1 MGIFKAVYE
10 KEKEQLPYFYW
21 ISMVSDI
28 GIRTYTKLQSVF
40 NSPKEL
46 FYAGVGRW
54 EKSGVF
60 TKKQLERLDLYQKTD
75 PEREYEKMIRSG
87 ISFIPVESDD
97 YPGKLKEIPSAPIA
111 LFLKGRLPH
120 PNGPVVSVIG
130 ARACSQYG
138 EKAAY
143 AIGEA
148 LGGSR
153 ITLVSGMARGIDSIS
168 QIAALNAGGYSLAVL
183 GGGVDVIY
191 PRESR
196 VLYERL
202 CERGGV
208 ISEFAP
214 GTEPKPQFFAARN
227 RIISGLSD
235 VLCVVEARE
244 KSGTMI
250 TVDAALEQGREV
262 YTVPGRITDP
272 TSRGCLELIKQGAG
286 VITDVYEF
294 VNEVMINYGK
304 PQNVPMDIK
313 ADDKNP
319 KAGRF
324 DDLSLE
330 EKKIV
335 IYTDD
340 NSFTADEM
348 SAKSGLSVPDVVK
361 ACVMLTVKGLLV
373 NMGAGRFNPTS
384 VIISMRNYLIE
395 NKT

>member
-1 MGIFKAVYE
+1 M
-10 KEKEQLPYFYW
+10 
-21 ISMVSDI
+21 
-28 GIRTYTKLQSVF
+28 
-40 NSPKEL
+40 
-46 FYAGVGRW
+46 
-54 EKSGVF
+54 
-60 TKKQLERLDLYQKTD
+60 
-75 PEREYEKMIRSG
+75 
-87 ISFIPVESDD
+87 
-97 YPGKLKEIPSAPIA
+97 
-111 LFLKGRLPH
+111 
-120 PNGPVVSVIG
+120 
-130 ARACSQYG
+130 
-138 EKAAY
+138 
-143 AIGEA
+143 
-148 LGGSR
+148 
-153 ITLVSGMARGIDSIS
+153 
-168 QIAALNAGGYSLAVL
+168 
-183 GGGVDVIY
+183 DVIY

-294 VNEVMINYGK
+294 ANEVMTNYGK